1 MIKCLCLPTVFTSAH
16 VFGIGLDR
24 IKGSETRWDQE
35 KRRWGGRDALVSS
48 CPAIGAA
55 YAHSVELRVWI
66 VVVQSHWDL
75 ISAEEMQSGYRHVQ
89 LEFGDCWSSRVGVVG
104 TG

>member
-35 KRRWGGRDALVSS
+35 KRRWGGTRRLGQLVSS
-48 CPAIGAA
+48 
-55 YAHSVELRVWI
+55 YRSSLAHSVELRVWI

-75 ISAEEMQSGYRHVQ
+75 ISAEEMQSGDRHVQ